1 MVEYQ
6 LTDSDI
12 VIRTADGAYIP
23 DDPANRDRQTFDQ
36 WIADGGVPDPA
47 PLPPEPPPPA
57 PLELPPVMPTE
68 PDHAAPK
75 GYVDAEIIKMRDS
88 LGMEVVAPLT
98 ERMEAVEARM
108 VAVERQLR

>member
-1 MVEYQ
+1 MAEYQ
-6 LTDSDI
+6 LLNDTTTVLRREDN
-12 VIRTADGAYIP
+12 AYVP
-23 DDPANRDRQTFDQ
+23 DDPANRDRQIYNAWLD
-36 WIADGGVPDPA
+36 DGNVPDPA
-47 PLPPEPPPPA
+47 PEPPEPPPPA

-75 GYVDAEIIKMRDS
+75 GYVDMEVAKMGAEI
-88 LGMEVVAPLT
+88 APLV